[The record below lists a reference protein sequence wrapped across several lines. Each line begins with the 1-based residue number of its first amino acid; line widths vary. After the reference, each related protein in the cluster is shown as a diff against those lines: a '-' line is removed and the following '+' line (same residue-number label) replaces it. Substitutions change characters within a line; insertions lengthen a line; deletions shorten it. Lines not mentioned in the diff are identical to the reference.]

1 MNAMASVPQLG
12 EHAAETIRELNHR
25 TRHHGALADPV
36 ELSWL
41 LSDLAAMA
49 SRLPQL
55 LDQLDRWLRHEHHA
69 GRVRADDNTDPGQ
82 LVCLTTA
89 QLHQAEHC
97 ANSLADALD
106 TAHQHVAHLA
116 IA

>member
-1 MNAMASVPQLG
+1 VNAVPPVLQLG
-12 EHAAETIRELNHR
+12 EHAAEAIRELNHR
-25 TRHHGALADPV
+25 TRDRGALADPG
-36 ELSWL
+36 EFSWL

-55 LDQLDRWLRHEHHA
+55 LDQLEGWLRHEHDTGHI
-69 GRVRADDNTDPGQ
+69 RADDNTDPGQ
-82 LVCLTTA
+82 LVRAITA
-89 QLHQAEHC
+89 QLSQAEHC

-116 IA
+116 TA